1 MPRFEPLTEVAS
13 GQYDVRGDL
22 AYSRARVENISL
34 WIEPERW
41 RGPRR
46 NVGMIDRAAAL
57 EEMIGEYQEER
68 RVAASRLNESRLQRA
83 KLELAREVM
92 VEHGENAEADRLS
105 IEIHDLDNKIRVGEE
120 VLTRLERLTA
130 LFQKSLD
137 EIREGSKTP

>member
-1 MPRFEPLTEVAS
+1 
-13 GQYDVRGDL
+13 
-22 AYSRARVENISL
+22 
-34 WIEPERW
+34 
-41 RGPRR
+41 
-46 NVGMIDRAAAL
+46 MIDRAAAL

-68 RVAASRLNESRLQRA
+68 TVAASRLNEARLQRA

-120 VLTRLERLTA
+120 VLTRVERLTA